1 LIVTIAGTA
10 VFLVLALARRW
21 QLLAGAL
28 NRHQRSVLA
37 IIFASRVGRSFA
49 HHSGAGLY
57 QRITDPSPPG
67 LGLIGAAFGL
77 GFIFGPAI
85 GGFLSQ
91 WGYAVPAYAAAGLAF
106 RNLLGVCFL
115 LPESITPEHRAT
127 HSALNRPLI
136 SLRAVWDSLHEPL
149 VGPLLN
155 IRFFFALAAALFQTI
170 FTLWAKDR
178 LGLSAQTT
186 AYILAYV
193 GLLLV
198 IVQGGVVGRLSKR
211 YSDRQLIFWSILIQ
225 VPALLLWAFTP
236 SVPVLLLVLIPLAF
250 STGVLNTIIN
260 TSLTRV
266 VGPEEIGGT
275 LGISASL
282 ESLSR
287 IISPAVGG
295 WLLGNV
301 GTWAPGVLASL
312 IMSGTAIMPGRL
324 MKRALGAR
332 RLRRDDGR
340 DRRGRRDG
348 RARRV

>member
-1 LIVTIAGTA
+1 V
-10 VFLVLALARRW
+10 
-21 QLLAGAL
+21 
-28 NRHQRSVLA
+28 
-37 IIFASRVGRSFA
+37 
-49 HHSGAGLY
+49 
-57 QRITDPSPPG
+57 
-67 LGLIGAAFGL
+67 
-77 GFIFGPAI
+77 
-85 GGFLSQ
+85 
-91 WGYAVPAYAAAGLAF
+91 
-106 RNLLGVCFL
+106 
-115 LPESITPEHRAT
+115 
-127 HSALNRPLI
+127 
-136 SLRAVWDSLHEPL
+136 DSLHEPL

-155 IRFFFALAAALFQTI
+155 IRFFFALAAALFQTM

-211 YSDRQLIFWSILIQ
+211 YSDRQLIFWSIVVQ

-312 IMSGTAIMPGRL
+312 IMSGTAIYAWPNL
-324 MKRALGAR
+324 MKRPAPALAVSGETMEEIAEAVETGVPAGLTSTTPER
-332 RLRRDDGR
+332 YS
-340 DRRGRRDG
+340 
-348 RARRV
+348 